1 MPSSSRQ
8 LAAIMFSD
16 IVGYTALMQ
25 KNETDG
31 KLKAKHYRRVL
42 SEQSTLHHG
51 NIIQNY
57 GDGSLTIF
65 ASAVDATEC
74 AIDLQAILKKDPE
87 VPLRIGIH
95 LGDIVVDGEDI
106 FGNGIN
112 VASRIESMGV
122 AGGILVSQNIFNQI
136 KNHETFQLQSMG
148 SFSFKNVQDP
158 LEVFAISN
166 SGLTIPDPE
175 TLQGKFELP
184 DESEKSIAVLPF
196 INMSSDPE
204 QEFFSDGISEEI
216 INTIVQLPDLKV
228 VGRTSSFAF
237 KGQMEDL
244 RTIGEKLGVKHVLE
258 GSVRKFG
265 NKVRITAQLIEA
277 FSGFHLWS
285 MKYDRE
291 LDDVFKVQDEI
302 SLEIA
307 NQLQISLGDQQALPK
322 PRQQTQSVEAYQ
334 LYYKGRSLFYQR
346 GLSLFKAL
354 DCFKAALAI
363 DPDYALASSGLAD
376 SYIMLSFHG
385 YLAPSTCWDEAIPA
399 AQKALE
405 FGPELGETHNTLA
418 IIALLHDWDLDK
430 AEQEFKKALAINPAH
445 IQSRVWYGLFYLS
458 LTEKKLVEGNLQ
470 LEIAVETDPLS
481 AYAYSC
487 YSINLTTM
495 GKIKKAIKASEYAVE
510 LDGNSMIAQYALGH
524 AYTWSGQLEK
534 ALNVHLIGL
543 EISRRHAW
551 ILNQILLTY
560 LKMGNKKEAVKIFEE
575 MDMKYKNN
583 EMSPSN
589 LAMAA
594 ADLGKEAYAFELV
607 NIALSIKDPY
617 LPFGVSILKDAE
629 TLQLIPGFEKIRK
642 GMGYNHK

>member
-1 MPSSSRQ
+1 MPDSSRQ

-42 SEQSTLHHG
+42 SEQATLHHG

-74 AIDLQAILKKDPE
+74 AIDIQAILKRDPA

-95 LGDIVVDGEDI
+95 LGDIVIDGEDI
-106 FGNGIN
+106 FGDGIN

-122 AGGILVSQNIFNQI
+122 AGGILVSQNIYNQI
-136 KNHETFQLQSMG
+136 KNHKTFQLQTLG

-158 LEVFAISN
+158 LEVFAITN
-166 SGLTIPDPE
+166 KGLTTPDPE
-175 TLQGKFELP
+175 TLQDKFKSP
-184 DESEKSIAVLPF
+184 HKSEKSIAVLPF
-196 INMSSDPE
+196 LNMSSDPE

-228 VGRTSSFAF
+228 AGRTSSFTF
-237 KGQMEDL
+237 KGQKEDL
-244 RTIGEKLGVKHVLE
+244 RIIGEKLGVKHVLE

-277 FSGFHLWS
+277 SNGFHLWS
-285 MKYDRE
+285 KKYDRE

-302 SLEIA
+302 ALEIA
-307 NQLQISLGDQQALPK
+307 NLLQISLGEQQALPK
-322 PRQQTQSVEAYQ
+322 PREQTQSVEAYQ

-346 GLSLFKAL
+346 GLSLFEAL

-376 SYIMLSFHG
+376 TYVMLSFHG
-385 YLAPSTCWDEAIPA
+385 YLSPKECWKEAIPA
-399 AQKALE
+399 AQKALD

-418 IIALLHDWDLDK
+418 IIALLHDWNLDK

-445 IQSRVWYGLFYLS
+445 IQARVWYGLFYLS
-458 LTEKKLVEGNLQ
+458 LTENKLVEGNAQ
-470 LEIAVETDPLS
+470 LKIAIETDPLS
-481 AYAYSC
+481 AYAHSC
-487 YSINLTTM
+487 YSLNLTTM
-495 GKIKKAIKASEYAVE
+495 GKMKKAIEASEYAVK
-510 LDGNSMIAQYALGH
+510 LDPNSMIAQYALGH
-524 AYTWSGQLEK
+524 ACIWSGQLEK
-534 ALNVHLIGL
+534 ALNAHLTGL

-551 ILNQILLTY
+551 ILNQILLTH
-560 LKMGNKKEAVKIFEE
+560 LKMGNEVEALNIFEE
-575 MDMKYKNN
+575 MDMKYKNHDIP
-583 EMSPSN
+583 PSN
-589 LAMAA
+589 LAIAA
-594 ADLGKEAYAFELV
+594 ADFGREKYAFELV
-607 NIALSIKDPY
+607 NTALKIKDPY
-617 LPFGVSILKDAE
+617 LNFVVSRLKDAE
-629 TLQLIPGFEKIRK
+629 VLQQLPGFEKIREE
-642 GMGYNHK
+642 MGYNPL

>member
-1 MPSSSRQ
+1 MPNSSRQ

-42 SEQSTLHHG
+42 SEQSTLHQG
-51 NIIQNY
+51 KIIQNY

-74 AIDLQAILKKDPE
+74 AIDIQAILKKDPA

-95 LGDIVVDGEDI
+95 LGDIVIDGEDI
-106 FGNGIN
+106 FGDGIN

-122 AGGILVSQNIFNQI
+122 AGGVLVSQNIYNQI
-136 KNHETFQLQSMG
+136 KNHETFQLQTLG

-166 SGLTIPDPE
+166 SGLTTPDPE
-175 TLQGKFELP
+175 TLQGKFKLP

-216 INTIVQLPDLKV
+216 INTIVQLPALKV
-228 VGRTSSFAF
+228 AGRTSSFSF
-237 KGQMEDL
+237 KGQKVDL
-244 RTIGEKLGVKHVLE
+244 RIIGEKLGVKHVLE

-277 FSGFHLWS
+277 SNGFHLWS
-285 MKYDRE
+285 KKYDRE

-302 SLEIA
+302 ALEIA
-307 NQLQISLGDQQALPK
+307 NQLQISLGEKQPLAK
-322 PRQQTQSVEAYQ
+322 PREQTQSVEAYQ

-346 GLSLFKAL
+346 GLSLFEAL
-354 DCFKAALAI
+354 ECFKASLAI

-376 SYIMLSFHG
+376 TYVMLSFHG
-385 YLAPSTCWDEAIPA
+385 YLTSKECWKEAIPA
-399 AQKALE
+399 AQKALK

-418 IIALLHDWDLDK
+418 IIALLHDWNLDK
-430 AEQEFKKALAINPAH
+430 AEQEFKKALTINPTH

-458 LTEKKLVEGNLQ
+458 LTEKRLAEGNAQ
-470 LEIAVETDPLS
+470 LKIAIETDPLS
-481 AYAYSC
+481 AYAHSC
-487 YSINLTTM
+487 YGLNLATM
-495 GKIKKAIKASEYAVE
+495 GKMQKAIEASEYAVK
-510 LDGNSMIAQYALGH
+510 LDPNSMIAQYALGY
-524 AYTWSGQLEK
+524 AFIWSGQFKK
-534 ALNVHLIGL
+534 ALNVHLTGL

-551 ILNQILLTY
+551 ILNQILLTH
-560 LKMGNKKEAVKIFEE
+560 LKMGNEKEALDIFEE
-575 MDMKYKNN
+575 MDLRYKNQDIP
-583 EMSPSN
+583 PSN

-594 ADLGKEAYAFELV
+594 AYLGKEKYAFELV
-607 NIALSIKDPY
+607 NTALKIKDSY
-617 LPFGVSILKDAE
+617 LPFVVSKLKDAE
-629 TLQLIPGFEKIRK
+629 VLQQLTGFEKIREE
-642 GMGYNHK
+642 MGYKP